1 MNTRPYAAAKRTLG
15 IVDKLGEVNWGL
27 VLLITI
33 CACAGFAMLYSVAN
47 GNFHPWA
54 MPQIVKFVIG
64 FVILV
69 MVATIDVR
77 VWMSL
82 AYPAYGLA
90 LLLVVAV
97 DVVGHVGLGAQRWL
111 NLGGME
117 IQPSELMK
125 ISLVLALAR
134 FLHGKSVEDISKP
147 IPLLIALTMIAI
159 PALFVALE
167 PNLGTTII
175 IAADGCA
182 MLFLA
187 GLSWQRSLD
196 LASYTAFEGN
206 LGAYPYGSQLLDY
219 GPSDYNRKLRG
230 TGSFNYLLP
239 GPKTG
244 AARYALG
251 GWQLNGIL
259 ILQTGG
265 MLNFTTGFDN
275 SFSGIGGDRP
285 DPIGKIPLDS
295 GRSHGEKILKYF
307 NTAAFTAN
315 APGTFGMAGRNIGV
329 GPGFVTAD
337 LSVFKA
343 FVMPYSD
350 RHKAEFRAEFFN
362 SLNRVNLGNP
372 NATFSSSLFG
382 RITSAGD
389 PRILQLGL
397 RYSF

>member
-187 GLSWQRSLD
+187 GLSWYWIAPAVGG
-196 LASYTAFEGN
+196 LAVAVPMAWRFVLHDYQKARVMTFLNPQNDA
-206 LGAYPYGSQLLDY
+206 LGAGWNITQAKIAIGSGGLAGKGFLQ
-219 GPSDYNRKLRG
+219 G
-230 TGSFNYLLP
+230 TQSRLNFLPEAQTDFIWTSFCEEF
-239 GPKTG
+239 GFVG
-244 AARYALG
+244 AIAL
-251 GWQLNGIL
+251 L
-259 ILQTGG
+259 ILFAVIIGYGIQIAMGARSQFGRLLAMGIT
-265 MLNFTTGFDN
+265 LNFFFYIMINGLMVMGLIPVV
-275 SFSGIGGDRP
+275 GIPMPLLSYGG
-285 DPIGKIPLDS
+285 
-295 GRSHGEKILKYF
+295 
-307 NTAAFTAN
+307 TA
-315 APGTFGMAGRNIGV
+315 M
-329 GPGFVTAD
+329 
-337 LSVFKA
+337 LSVMFG
-343 FVMPYSD
+343 FGLLMSVHVHRQVEIP
-350 RHKAEFRAEFFN
+350 RH
-362 SLNRVNLGNP
+362 SG
-372 NATFSSSLFG
+372 G
-382 RITSAGD
+382 I
-389 PRILQLGL
+389 I
-397 RYSF
+397 